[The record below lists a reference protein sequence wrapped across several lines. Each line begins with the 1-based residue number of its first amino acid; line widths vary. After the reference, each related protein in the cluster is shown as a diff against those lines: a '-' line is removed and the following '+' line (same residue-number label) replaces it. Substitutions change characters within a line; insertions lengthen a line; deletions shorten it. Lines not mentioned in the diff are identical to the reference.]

1 MMKQLFTRLRVIT
14 LFSFLYSAFL
24 HAQVVT
30 DERMFSFEESK
41 IPDYITGVN
50 SQLSISDTHY
60 KDGKHS
66 LKWGFE
72 PGGVLELKK
81 DLKFEKKDPTGKDL
95 YLSSIPI
102 QIGRAHV

>member
-60 KDGKHS
+60 KDGKQHV
-66 LKWGFE
+66 
-72 PGGVLELKK
+72 VLQKAQAEMSVS
-81 DLKFEKKDPTGKDL
+81 FVSGEG
-95 YLSSIPI
+95 I
-102 QIGRAHV
+102 AE

>member
-66 LKWGFE
+66 LKWVFE
-72 PGGVLELKK
+72 PGG
-81 DLKFEKKDPTGKDL
+81 G
-95 YLSSIPI
+95 
-102 QIGRAHV
+102 IGIEEGFKV

>member
-41 IPDYITGVN
+41 IP
-50 SQLSISDTHY
+50 
-60 KDGKHS
+60 
-66 LKWGFE
+66 
-72 PGGVLELKK
+72 VL
-81 DLKFEKKDPTGKDL
+81 
-95 YLSSIPI
+95 LSSITLP
-102 QIGRAHV
+102 AALLTDF